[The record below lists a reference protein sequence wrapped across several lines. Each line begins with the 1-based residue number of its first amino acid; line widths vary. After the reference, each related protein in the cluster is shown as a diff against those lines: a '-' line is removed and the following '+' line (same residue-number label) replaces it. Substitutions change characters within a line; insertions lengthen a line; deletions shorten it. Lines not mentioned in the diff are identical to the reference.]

1 MNYGQE
7 GEGEDEHRHRC
18 LVREIIKMRIQ
29 NRDSAYRWFNGY
41 VDERGKRHK
50 GWNELHPKSRLE
62 SDVRDQWTKGN
73 RGNTGEWK

>member
-1 MNYGQE
+1 
-7 GEGEDEHRHRC
+7 
-18 LVREIIKMRIQ
+18 MRIK

-41 VDERGKRHK
+41 VDERGKKHK

-62 SDVRDQWTKGN
+62 LDVRDQWTKGN